1 MSDIPFLAAETALTD
16 GHIRRDATV
25 ESAIA
30 PSTSADSKT
39 IISESSSLH
48 ESEYS
53 QVEHEE
59 DDDEEEGEEVDEEDD
74 QDDVASISSSI
85 LYPSH
90 HNERSLHH
98 RPLPPLPDLRFE
110 QSYLASIKQA
120 REEKKYW
127 LIALITVRDQLLFP
141 LIQGCVWNLA
151 LSGWRFWNRGV
162 KFRGE
167 GVGAK
172 VRRWW
177 WQVNG
182 WEYPTRFKK

>member
-1 MSDIPFLAAETALTD
+1 MSDLAFLAAETAITD
-16 GHIRRDATV
+16 GHIRHDATP
-25 ESAIA
+25 ETAIA
-30 PSTSADSKT
+30 PSTAADSKT
-39 IISESSSLH
+39 VLTESSIH

-53 QVEHEE
+53 QVEAEAEE
-59 DDDEEEGEEVDEEDD
+59 EEEGEEVDELDED
-74 QDDVASISSSI
+74 DDVASISSSI

-90 HNERSLHH
+90 HTLRGLHH

-110 QSYLASIKQA
+110 QSYLASIKDA
-120 REEKKYW
+120 TEKKKYW

-141 LIQGCVWNLA
+141 LIQGCLWNLA
-151 LSGWRFWNRGV
+151 LSGWRYWNRGV

-167 GVGAK
+167 GVGAR

-182 WEYPTRFKK
+182 WEYPTRHK